1 VSRLFAVGIAALFA
15 SLALSAQDIPTPDL
29 APESKPA
36 PTAPEGSAELAAF
49 VDGLAHALI
58 RDKDLP
64 GLTIGI
70 VSPDAAP
77 LIQGYGMADVEAG
90 EPVDGGETLFRIG
103 SVSKTFTW
111 TAVMMLIERGLL
123 DPDADINTYL
133 KQVRVDEAFDAPV
146 TMHHLMSHRA
156 GFEDTFAVFTVSDDD
171 PRSRSELLALHQPR
185 RVFPPGA
192 RTSYS
197 NWGAALA
204 AQVVEDVAGVPYDTF
219 LYEEILAPLGMD
231 STTIEAPSRM
241 AAPLK
246 ERLAKGYEFAQGRHV
261 EGEPMQIGAYAPAGA
276 MASTAADM
284 TRWMRFHLNG
294 GQLDG
299 VRLLGAKSHA
309 LMRSRVFNDRPEA
322 ADVAHGFQSR
332 THRGVSTLG
341 HGGATALYRAQM
353 VLAPELGLGIF
364 VAQNT
369 NRGGYAALSTITD
382 LVVERF
388 APSPADMAGAAT
400 LEQASAASAASAAD
414 YVGRYRNNR
423 RSFSTFTAAFSTDE
437 SLVVVDGED
446 GALIVTAND
455 QPRRYLP
462 VPGTADLFEADTGA
476 RLMFQRDDNGR
487 VTTANDSSGVHSYER
502 SGALNAGPTLVL
514 SLVAATLLALT
525 TLLGTAWR
533 WGRPAVRTAPGLL
546 ASRVAV
552 FSALSVLLFLTIAV
566 ATVAVMSEL
575 GASDLLRYPPTVM
588 HLARA
593 AGWLLAVMAA
603 IMLLALRPAWAGSN
617 WSLWRRL
624 HFTVFALALA
634 FLVFQL
640 WQWRVIGAP
649 LI

>member
-1 VSRLFAVGIAALFA
+1 MSRLFAVGIAALFA
-15 SLALSAQDIPTPDL
+15 SLALSAQDMPAPNL
-29 APESKPA
+29 ALESEPA
-36 PTAPEGSAELAAF
+36 PTAPEASAELAAF

-77 LIQGYGMADVEAG
+77 LVKGYGLADVEAG
-90 EPVDGGETLFRIG
+90 KPVDGGETLFRIG

-111 TAVMMLIERGLL
+111 TAVMMLIERGML

-133 KQVRVDEAFDAPV
+133 KQVRIDEAFDAPV

-156 GFEDTFAVFTVSDDD
+156 GFEDTFAVFTVADDD

-241 AAPLK
+241 PAPLK
-246 ERLAKGYEFAQGRHV
+246 ARLAKGYEFAQGSHV
-261 EGEPMQIGAYAPAGA
+261 EGKPMQIGAYAPAGA

-294 GQLDG
+294 GELDG
-299 VRLLGAKSHA
+299 VRLLGAKSHT
-309 LMRSRVFNDRPEA
+309 LMRSRVFNDRPDA

-332 THRGVSTLG
+332 PHRGIQTLG
-341 HGGATALYRAQM
+341 HGGATALYRTQM

-369 NRGGYAALSTITD
+369 SRGGYAALSTIAD

-388 APSPADMAGAAT
+388 APDAAAREPT
-400 LEQASAASAASAAD
+400 ASERAPVAE
-414 YVGRYRNNR
+414 YLGRYRNNR
-423 RSFSTFTAAFSTDE
+423 RSFSTFSAAFSTDE
-437 SLVVVDGED
+437 SIVVAGGDG

-455 QPRRYLP
+455 QVRRFVP
-462 VPGTADLFEADTGA
+462 VAAATDLFEADTGA
-476 RLMFQRDDNGR
+476 RLMFQRDDAGR
-487 VTTANDSSGVHSYER
+487 VVAVSDHSGVHSYER
-502 SGALNAGPTLVL
+502 STALDAGPTLLL
-514 SLVAATLLALT
+514 SLAAATLLALT
-525 TLLGTAWR
+525 TLLGTGWR

-552 FSALSVLLFLTIAV
+552 FSALSVLLFMTIAV
-566 ATVAVMSEL
+566 ATVAAVSNL
-575 GASDLLRYPPTVM
+575 GAGDLVHYPPTVM

-593 AGWLLAVMAA
+593 AGWLLAAMAA
-603 IMLLALRPAWAGSN
+603 IMLLALRPTWRGSN
-617 WSLWRRL
+617 WGLWRRL
-624 HFTVFALALA
+624 HFTLFALALA

-649 LI
+649 LM

>member
-1 VSRLFAVGIAALFA
+1 MSRLFAIAIAALFA
-15 SLALSAQDIPTPDL
+15 GPSLGAQEIPVPGTD
-29 APESKPA
+29 
-36 PTAPEGSAELAAF
+36 TAPVVAETDPELTAF
-49 VDGLAHALI
+49 VDGLARALV

-64 GLTIGI
+64 GLTVGI

-77 LIQGYGMADVEAG
+77 LVKGYGLADVEAG
-90 EPVDGGETLFRIG
+90 TPVDGSQTLFRIG

-133 KQVRVDEAFDAPV
+133 KQVRVDDAFDAPV

-219 LYEEILAPLGMD
+219 LYQEILAPLGMD
-231 STTIEAPSRM
+231 STNIEAPSRM

-246 ERLAKGYEFAQGRHV
+246 ARLAKGYEFAQGGHV

-309 LMRSRVFNDRPEA
+309 LMRTRVFDDRPEA

-353 VLAPELGLGIF
+353 VLAPDLGLGIF
-364 VAQNT
+364 VAQNS
-369 NRGGYAALSTITD
+369 NRGGYAALSTLTD

-400 LEQASAASAASAAD
+400 SEPAPAASAAD

-437 SLVVVDGED
+437 SLVVVGGED

-476 RLMFQRDDNGR
+476 RLMFQRDDAGQ

-566 ATVAVMSEL
+566 ATVAVMSGL

-617 WSLWRRL
+617 WGLWRRL
-624 HFTVFALALA
+624 HFTAFALALA

>member
-1 VSRLFAVGIAALFA
+1 MSRLFAIAIAALFA
-15 SLALSAQDIPTPDL
+15 SMPLGAQVIPV
-29 APESKPA
+29 PETDTVPVVA
-36 PTAPEGSAELAAF
+36 EADPELTAF

-64 GLTIGI
+64 GLTVGI

-77 LIQGYGMADVEAG
+77 LVKGYGLADVEAG
-90 EPVDGGETLFRIG
+90 TPVDGSQTLFRIG

-246 ERLAKGYEFAQGRHV
+246 ARLAKGYEFAQGRHV

-299 VRLLGAKSHA
+299 VRLLGARSHA
-309 LMRSRVFNDRPEA
+309 LMRTRVFDDRPEA

-332 THRGVSTLG
+332 PHRGVSTLG
-341 HGGATALYRAQM
+341 HGGATALYRTQM

-369 NRGGYAALSTITD
+369 NRGGYAALSAITD

-400 LEQASAASAASAAD
+400 SEQASAASAAD

-423 RSFSTFTAAFSTDE
+423 RSFSTFTAALSTDE

-476 RLMFQRDDNGR
+476 RLMFQRDDSGR
-487 VTTANDSSGVHSYER
+487 VTTANDSSGVHSHER

-593 AGWLLAVMAA
+593 AGWLLAIMAA